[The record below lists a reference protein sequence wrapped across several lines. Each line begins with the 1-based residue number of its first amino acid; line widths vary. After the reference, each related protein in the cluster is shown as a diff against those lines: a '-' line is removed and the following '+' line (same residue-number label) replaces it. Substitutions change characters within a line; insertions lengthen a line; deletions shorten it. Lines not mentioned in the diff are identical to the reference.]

1 MSSEIRKISLVLP
14 MVILAVLAVAA
25 GGFLLFH
32 DSTPPEVVITP
43 GQGPVGAA
51 TTFVVSMSDPGS
63 GMKSAEALIRQG
75 QNVVKLFSEQYDGA
89 PGQIEKQFSIPA
101 RSIQDGPFSLEV
113 TVRDA
118 SISNL
123 GKGGMNAFS
132 REFVMDSEP
141 PRIMVQSLA
150 HNINQGGVTAIVYR
164 LSEDVSR
171 TGVLVKDVLFPAHL
185 QPDGRWFCL
194 LAFPYYLE
202 KDEFTPIIE
211 AVDIAGNSAR
221 RSFPFYSNARRY
233 RQDNIAISDGFLQ
246 MKMPEF
252 QRFFPDEED
261 NVSLFLKVNSELRK
275 QNLAELRTIG
285 AQTAS
290 TALWAGEF
298 LRMPNAATMAGF
310 ADLRSYM
317 YQGKKIDEQRHLGI
331 DLASVQHAEV
341 PSANNGVVVYTGYLG
356 IYGNCVIVDHGL
368 GLQSIYA
375 HLNNIV
381 VNKGDQVSKG
391 QVVGQSG
398 MTGMAGGDHLH
409 YEMTLAG
416 ISINPIE
423 WWDKN
428 WIENNVAG
436 KFRGEM

>member
-1 MSSEIRKISLVLP
+1 
-14 MVILAVLAVAA
+14 MVILAGLAIAF

-32 DSTPPEVVITP
+32 DSTPPEVLITP
-43 GQGPVGAA
+43 GQGSVGAA
-51 TTFVVSMSDPGS
+51 TTITISMSDPGS
-63 GMKSAEALIRQG
+63 GLKSVEAFIRQG
-75 QNVVKLFSEQYDGA
+75 QREIRLFSEQYDGA
-89 PGQIEKQFSIPA
+89 PAQIEKKFSIPE
-101 RSIQDGPFSLEV
+101 RSIQDGPFNLEI

-118 SISNL
+118 SFSNL
-123 GKGGMNAFS
+123 GKGGMNAFT
-132 REFVMDSEP
+132 REFIMDSEP

-194 LAFPYYLE
+194 FAFPYYLE

-221 RSFPFYSNARRY
+221 RSFPFYSNARRF
-233 RQDNIAISDGFLQ
+233 RQDTINISDGFLQ

-252 QRFFPDEED
+252 ERFFPAEKDK
-261 NVSLFLKVNSELRK
+261 VALFLKVNSELRK
-275 QNLAELRTIG
+275 QNLEELRAIG
-285 AQTAS
+285 SQTAP
-290 TALWAGEF
+290 TALWSGEF
-298 LRMPNAATMAGF
+298 LRMPNTAPRSGF
-310 ADLRSYM
+310 ADLRSYI

-331 DLASVQHAEV
+331 DLASVQHDKV
-341 PSANNGVVVYTGYLG
+341 PSANNGVIAYTGYLG
-356 IYGNCVIVDHGL
+356 IYGNCVIIDHGL
-368 GLQSIYA
+368 GLQTIYA
-375 HLNNIV
+375 HLNNII

-391 QVVGQSG
+391 QIIGQSG
-398 MTGMAGGDHLH
+398 LTGMAGGDHLH
-409 YEMTLAG
+409 YEVTLAG
-416 ISINPIE
+416 ISVNPIE
-423 WWDKN
+423 WWDKS